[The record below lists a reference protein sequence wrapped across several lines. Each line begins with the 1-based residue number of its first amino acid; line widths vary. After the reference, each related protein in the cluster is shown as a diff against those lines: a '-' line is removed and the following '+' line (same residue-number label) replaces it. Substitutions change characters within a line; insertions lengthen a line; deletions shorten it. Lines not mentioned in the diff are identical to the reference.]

1 MLSEHKKGNA
11 DADYIFAPLLYDP
24 PWRACQHR
32 QIIKICSTKTDR
44 YSQAHKKSEKASPFF
59 LRTPTT
65 DVIPVRTVCWH
76 VQFDSKQFYYPVLVA
91 PEAISRIIGMSMN
104 VCVCVR
110 VSYFFP
116 EQSSSAMLLLR
127 SNGIALA
134 DKKSFLGRRSQDRWL
149 DGRQTYIY
157 VPPLPCPAQK
167 QRSSITSSTHTH
179 TCTHATGFFCTGG
192 CAAAARAPFAQGH
205 RVRAR
210 RRAERFNSKCESSS
224 ARARVGPLRY
234 VRLLRAHMY
243 DVWTVP

>member
-104 VCVCVR
+104 VCVCE
-110 VSYFFP
+110 SII
-116 EQSSSAMLLLR
+116 LLSR
-127 SNGIALA
+127 TKQQCYALA
-134 DKKSFLGRRSQDRWL
+134 EVEWNSISGQKELPGPPQPGPVARRQANIHIRATSPMPCPKTTFKHYLINAHTHLHTRNRILLHRWL
-149 DGRQTYIY
+149 RCGR
-157 VPPLPCPAQK
+157 
-167 QRSSITSSTHTH
+167 
-179 TCTHATGFFCTGG
+179 
-192 CAAAARAPFAQGH
+192 ART
-205 RVRAR
+205 VRAR
-210 RRAERFNSKCESSS
+210 TSCTRAATRRTF
-224 ARARVGPLRY
+224 
-234 VRLLRAHMY
+234 
-243 DVWTVP
+243 